1 MNSEYIKH
9 ALAKVGGNPN
19 VLVNLISRR
28 VRQLTSGGG
37 ASRPLIDETATM
49 GAADVALVELIDGK
63 MDYSMS
69 TGTEEEEEAQPV
81 ARKRANKRA
90 A

>member
-1 MNSEYIKH
+1 MNSEYIKQ
-9 ALAKVGGNPN
+9 ALAKVGNPN

-37 ASRPLIDETATM
+37 SSRPLIEQTAAM

-63 MDYSMS
+63 MDFVVGTS
-69 TGTEEEEEAQPV
+69 TQEEEEEDTQPV
-81 ARKRANKRA
+81 GRKRRRSS
-90 A
+90 